1 MLLSELICEDVYFFV
16 TLLLQKH
23 SFCVFSL
30 PTGGWS
36 VDDHDMF
43 LYIMETYT
51 HDRGNQR
58 TLYVDCILRCL
69 PHKTQ
74 SDIVRF
80 LLCGTS
86 LSVMQVHVVLECQFQ
101 HIYWLLFLW
110 SLPELLSIFDM
121 QHAMK
126 GWATLWMLTV
136 ILYENIYILTD
147 FSWMQKLLPF
157 LTCISCTLTFNKA

>member
-58 TLYVDCILRCL
+58 MLYVDCILRCL

-86 LSVMQVHVVLECQFQ
+86 LSSMQVHVVLECQ
-101 HIYWLLFLW
+101 
-110 SLPELLSIFDM
+110 SSS
-121 QHAMK
+121 
-126 GWATLWMLTV
+126 
-136 ILYENIYILTD
+136 IYIDYCSFDLYLN
-147 FSWMQKLLPF
+147 FWGFLICSMQWKD
-157 LTCISCTLTFNKA
+157 